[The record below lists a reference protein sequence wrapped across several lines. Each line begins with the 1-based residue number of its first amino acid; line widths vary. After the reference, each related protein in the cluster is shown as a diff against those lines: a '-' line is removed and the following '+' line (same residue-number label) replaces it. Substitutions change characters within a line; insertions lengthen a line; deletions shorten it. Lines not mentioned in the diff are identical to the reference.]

1 MKMNYYNKK
10 CLGCGEFFSK
20 DEKSPS
26 YVKEAKENTLYC
38 QRCFRLKNYG
48 VLDNSNI
55 DDAFIENNLSSIDF
69 SLGSIILVVDV
80 FNIEDSLIDE
90 FKNNKN
96 VLLVINKISFFNM
109 FKNILSV
116 TERIKL
122 YIKKLGWNQQVIFYD
137 SVNKFN
143 IKNINAWIEK
153 EAKAKKKVYIVGKT
167 NVGKSSLIN
176 ALLKF
181 NDKDPCLSVSPIKN
195 TTVNL
200 RKIELSKYSSVIDT
214 PGFQNENNF
223 LSIIKQNNKLNFKKM
238 VLKSFALKD
247 DNQVFFLENIARIE
261 CSEIQKGLN
270 NSISFLIIDK
280 FNIHRTNI
288 KNKEKILNKAN
299 EMFNI
304 FLDDKYK
311 LKEIIFSNLEKDIK
325 YTMFLN
331 GLGIMSI
338 KNVQE
343 IKVFFPE
350 HFKVELIK
358 EFII

>member
-1 MKMNYYNKK
+1 MNYYNKK

-26 YVKEAKENTLYC
+26 YVKDLKEDMLYC

-48 VLDNSNI
+48 ILDNSNI
-55 DDAFIENNLSSIDF
+55 DDSVIENNLSSIDF
-69 SLGSIILVVDV
+69 SLGSIILVVDI
-80 FNIEDSLIDE
+80 FNIEDSLIPE

-96 VLLVINKISFFNM
+96 VLLAINKISFFNM
-109 FKNILSV
+109 FKNVSLV
-116 TERIKL
+116 AERIKT
-122 YIKKLGWNQQVIFYD
+122 YIKKLGWNQNVIFYD

-143 IKNINAWIEK
+143 IKNINIWIER
-153 EAKAKKKVYIVGKT
+153 ETKAKRKVYIVGKT

-181 NDKDPCLSVSPIKN
+181 NDKDSCLSVSPIKN
-195 TTVNL
+195 TTINL
-200 RKIELSKYSSVIDT
+200 RKVELNKYTSVIDT

-223 LSIIKQNNKLNFKKM
+223 LSIIKQNNKMNFKKM
-238 VLKSFALKD
+238 ILKSYSLKD

-261 CSEIQKGLN
+261 CSEIAKDLN
-270 NSISFLIIDK
+270 SSISFLIVDK

-288 KNKEKILNKAN
+288 KNKEKILSKAN

-304 FLDDKYK
+304 FLEDKYK
-311 LKEIIFSNLEKDIK
+311 LKETIFSMLENNVK
-325 YTMFLN
+325 YSMFIN
-331 GLGIMSI
+331 GIGIMSI

-350 HFKVELIK
+350 HFKVDLIK